1 VPSIYNAAPV
11 TGAGHTEI
19 ENLQHE
25 TKIMTQT
32 KHKEL
37 AGLDYL
43 FEVSWEVC
51 NKVGGIHTVVAT
63 KAGIAGRAL
72 GDNYI
77 LIGPDLQREGDNPE
91 FAEDHELLREWRAQI
106 YREGI
111 RIKVGRWKVEGSPL
125 VVLVD
130 FTSLFA
136 GKDDVLKFLWETYK
150 VDSISGQWDYIEP
163 VLFGHAAGL
172 VIENYITSFCK
183 PTDTVAA
190 HFHEWMTSS
199 GGLYLRKHAPR
210 VATVFTTHATVMGR
224 SLAGNGF
231 PLYGGLEGFN
241 ADEMARRFNV
251 TAKHSLEKT
260 AAAFSDAFL
269 TVSDITAAECKYLLA
284 REVDL
289 VTPNGFEDDFVWKG
303 GELDRKRGAARAA
316 MISVAEACYGFKY
329 DAEPLI
335 VGTSGRYEF
344 KNKGLDVFLDALKE
358 LAAEKSDRQILAYI
372 TVPAGNDGPRRDL
385 AAHLA
390 DKTQPIDGEVLK
402 YSTHY
407 LSHQEWDP
415 IVRSMSGSGLLDP
428 GSRVRVIFVPTYLDG
443 KDGIFNMHYYELLAG
458 MDITVYASYYEP
470 WGYTPLESVAFS
482 VPTLTT
488 TLAGFGAWARK
499 EAPEGSEGV
508 RVVTRTDDNYD
519 EAVAEIAAQINA
531 FAAKN
536 PEQVAAARSDARA
549 LADKAEWEKFF
560 RFYADGYR
568 LAAANA
574 AARLDR
580 DDFGGWDSS
589 KVTVVQRGWDIG
601 APVWTR
607 LMVEKNLPPKLR
619 ALEALSRNLWWS
631 WTVDVHELFMYID
644 PEMWIDTG
652 RNPIEFL
659 DRLSYGR
666 LLELEKDKDFLKKLD
681 ATHALFEAYMAEKRQ
696 QTGNSIAYFCME
708 YGLHASLKIYSGGLG
723 ILAGD
728 YLKEASDQNVPMVA
742 VGLLYRYGY
751 FTQKLSSAGAQEATY
766 EAQNFFKLPISPVR
780 DTRGGWVSVQVA
792 MPGRMVTAR
801 VWKCEVGRTDL
812 YLLDTDHELNLDEDR
827 SITHYLY
834 GGNWENRLKQ
844 EMLLGL
850 GGIRT
855 LNALGIKHQVYH
867 CNEGHAAFIGIERM
881 RNYVQEEGLSFDEA
895 YEVVRSGSLF
905 TTHTP
910 VPAGHDAFDESMMR
924 QYMSHY
930 ADILGVSW
938 DRFMDLG
945 RTNAGAG
952 GEKFSMS
959 NLACRLSQEV
969 NGVSWLHGEVSKEI
983 LGDLAPGYFKDES
996 HIGYVTNGVH
1006 YPTWTASNLRRL
1018 YAETFPEG
1026 TALPAYDR
1034 EAWQKVKGIDD
1045 ARLWDERKTLKKR
1058 LTDTI
1063 DKRVADPAQARYDT
1077 PGHVVKVR
1085 EMLEKDILTIGFAR
1099 RFATYK
1105 RAHLL
1110 FRNLERLDAIVNN
1123 KERPVRFVF
1132 AGKAHPNDG
1141 PGQGLI
1147 KRIVEVSNMPQFVG
1161 RIIFLQNYD
1170 MELARRL
1177 VQGVDVWLNT
1187 PTRPL
1192 EASGTSGEKCVMNGV
1207 LQFSVLDGWWVEG
1220 YRQGAGWMLP
1230 MERTY
1235 QDQSFQDE
1243 LDAEMIYNTI
1253 ETEIA
1258 PLYYD
1263 RTETDDVP
1271 HGWVGYIKN
1280 CIADVASN
1288 FTTNRMLEDYQHKF
1302 YGRLAERCEAIERG
1316 GFEMARSLAAWKH
1329 RVVAAWGDVKVVQV
1343 KRFNLDREAIIM
1355 GRSYGIEVTLDTAGL
1370 APGDIGVEFVVA
1382 NQVEPGQPVK
1392 VVGTKQLKFIKG
1404 EGSTAVYGVDMVPQ
1418 ETGSFDFAIRVY
1430 PRSEMLAYRMD
1441 LPLVK
1446 WA

>member
-1 VPSIYNAAPV
+1 
-11 TGAGHTEI
+11 
-19 ENLQHE
+19 
-25 TKIMTQT
+25 MTRQRN
-32 KHKEL
+32 L
-37 AGLDYL
+37 AGPDHL

-63 KAGIAGRAL
+63 KALVAQHAL
-72 GDNYI
+72 DGNYI
-77 LIGPDLQREGDNPE
+77 LIGPDIHREGDNPE
-91 FAEDHELLREWRAQI
+91 FAEDHELLREWRGQM

-111 RIKVGRWKVEGSPL
+111 RIKVGRWRVEGDPV

-136 GKDDVLKFLWETYK
+136 RKDDVLKFLWETYK

-172 VIENYITSFCK
+172 VIESYVTTFCK

-199 GGLYLRKHAPR
+199 GGLYLRKNAPR

-231 PLYGGLEGFN
+231 PLYGDLESFN

-251 TAKHSLEKT
+251 VAKHSLEKT
-260 AAAFSDAFL
+260 AAQFSDAFL
-269 TVSDITAAECKYLLA
+269 TVSDITAGECKYLLG

-303 GELDRKRGAARAA
+303 PEFDARRTAARAA
-316 MISVAEACYGFKY
+316 MIGVAEALWDHKY
-329 DAEPLI
+329 EREPLI

-344 KNKGLDVFLDALKE
+344 KNKGLDVFLESLKT
-358 LAAEKSDRQILAYI
+358 LAAEKSDREILAYI

-390 DKTQPIDGEVLK
+390 DPTQPIDGSMLK

-407 LSHQEWDP
+407 LTNQEWDP
-415 IVRSMSGSGLLDP
+415 IVRSVSESVLLDP
-428 GSRVRVIFVPTYLDG
+428 AGRVKIVFVPTYLNG
-443 KDGIFNMHYYELLAG
+443 ADGIFDMHYYELLAG
-458 MDITVYASYYEP
+458 MDLTVYASYYEP

-488 TLAGFGAWARK
+488 TLAGFGAWAKK
-499 EAPEGSEGV
+499 EDPDCEGV
-508 RVVTRTDDNYD
+508 RVVERTDDND
-519 EAVAEIAAQINA
+519 AEAAAQIAALINE

-536 PEQVAAARSDARA
+536 PEQVAAARKDARA
-549 LADKAEWEKFF
+549 LADRAEWEKFF
-560 RFYADGYR
+560 AFYREGY
-568 LAAANA
+568 AAAIENT
-574 AARLDR
+574 AARLGR
-580 DDFGGWDSS
+580 DDYDAHDLHQ
-589 KVTVVQRGWDIG
+589 VTVHRPWDMD
-601 APVWTR
+601 APTWTR
-607 LMVEKNLPPKLR
+607 LMVEKNLPPRLH

-631 WTVDVHELFMYID
+631 WTLDVHELFIYID
-644 PEMWIDTG
+644 PKLWIDTG

-659 DRLSYGR
+659 DRLSYAR
-666 LLELEKDKDFLKKLD
+666 FVELEKDKAFLKKLD
-681 ATHALFEAYMAEKRQ
+681 ATYALFEEYMAGKKDQ
-696 QTGNSIAYFCME
+696 KGASVAYFSME

-728 YLKEASDQNVPMVA
+728 YLKEASDRNVPMVA

-751 FTQKLSSAGAQEATY
+751 FTQKLSTAGAQEATY

-780 DTRGGWVSVQVA
+780 DAKGGWVSVQVA
-792 MPGRMVTAR
+792 MPGRNVTAR

-834 GGNWENRLKQ
+834 GGSWENRLKQ

-855 LNALGIKHQVYH
+855 LNALGIEQQVYH
-867 CNEGHAAFIGIERM
+867 CNEGHAAFIGIERIK
-881 RNYVQEEGLSFDEA
+881 NLVQENGLSFEEA

-930 ADILGVSW
+930 TDILGISW

-945 RTNAGAG
+945 RTIAGNA

-959 NLACRLSQEV
+959 ALACRLSQEV

-983 LGDLAPGYFKDES
+983 LGDLWPGYYKDEL

-1006 YPTWTASNLRRL
+1006 YPTWTASNLRKL
-1018 YAETFPEG
+1018 YSETFPEG
-1026 TALPAYDR
+1026 FALPDYDR
-1034 EAWQKVKGIDD
+1034 AAWQKVKDIDD
-1045 ARLWDERKTLKKR
+1045 GRLWAERIVLKNR
-1058 LTDTI
+1058 LAETI
-1063 DKRVADPAQARYDT
+1063 DKRVADPAQARFDN

-1085 EMLEKDILTIGFAR
+1085 EMLGQEVLTIGFAR

-1110 FRNLERLDAIVNN
+1110 FRNLERLEAIVNN
-1123 KERPVRFVF
+1123 RERPVRFVF
-1132 AGKAHPNDG
+1132 AGKAHPNDK
-1141 PGQGLI
+1141 PGQDLI

-1187 PTRPL
+1187 PTRPQ

-1207 LQFSVLDGWWVEG
+1207 MQFSVLDGWWVEG
-1220 YRQGAGWMLP
+1220 YKQGAGWMLP

-1235 QDQSFQDE
+1235 HDQSFQDE

-1263 RTETDDVP
+1263 RGKDNIP
-1271 HGWVGYIKN
+1271 HGWVKTIKS

-1288 FTTNRMLEDYQHKF
+1288 FTTNRMMEDYQDRF
-1302 YGRLAERCEAIERG
+1302 YGRLAERSTAVG
-1316 GFEMARSLAAWKH
+1316 KNGYEMARSLAAWKQ
-1329 RVVAAWGDVKVVQV
+1329 RVQAAWGDVKVTQV
-1343 KRFNLDREAIIM
+1343 KRFNLDREAVVI
-1355 GRSYGIEVTLDTAGL
+1355 GRKYGIEVTLDTAAL
-1370 APGDIGVEFVVA
+1370 SPGDIGVEFVIA
-1382 NQVEPGQPVK
+1382 SQIEAGQPVK
-1392 VVGTKQLKFIKG
+1392 VRDTKQLDFIKT
-1404 EGSTAVYGVDMVPQ
+1404 EGGGAIYAVDMVPS

-1430 PRSEMLAYRMD
+1430 PRNKLLAHRMD